1 MKITSQQYAQTLL
14 ELTENK
20 SQEEISAIVQK
31 FAEQLKKDGQLKNAD
46 KIMDKFAKL
55 FNTKNGIV
63 EAIVTTAHKMDNGQI
78 EQVEKFIKEK
88 YSAKTVEIENVVD
101 EKIKGGII
109 VRVEDEVIDGSLSNH
124 LKRMQ
129 KVLAN

>member
-20 SQEEISAIVQK
+20 SQEEISAIVKK
-31 FAEQLKKDGQLKNAD
+31 FAEQLRKDGQLKNAD

-55 FNTKNGIV
+55 FNAKNGIV
-63 EAIVTTAHKMDNGQI
+63 EAIVTTAHEMNSGQI
-78 EQVEKFIKEK
+78 EQVESFLKEK

-109 VRVEDEVIDGSLSNH
+109 VRVGDEVLDGSISNQ
-124 LKRMQ
+124 LKRLQ
-129 KVLAN
+129 KVLAS

>member
-20 SQEEISAIVQK
+20 SQEEISAIVKK
-31 FAEQLKKDGQLKNAD
+31 FAEQLRKDGQLKNAD

-55 FNTKNGIV
+55 FNAKNGIV
-63 EAIVTTAHKMDNGQI
+63 EARVTSSRKLESNQVH
-78 EQVEKFIKEK
+78 QVESFIKEK

-124 LKRMQ
+124 LKRLQ
-129 KVLAN
+129 KVLAS